1 MPFFFSSSSSLIP
14 FSTRYSIELIDSFY
28 KKKKIKNSSYTLSS
42 SIRILSKRR
51 LNREREKEEEKV
63 ERLSPMD
70 IYIYNE

>member
-1 MPFFFSSSSSLIP
+1 M
-14 FSTRYSIELIDSFY
+14 
-28 KKKKIKNSSYTLSS
+28 LSS

-70 IYIYNE
+70 IYIYIMNNQSGGFYLK